1 MCCSD
6 SYARRVPTP
15 SRTLNRDILR
25 LAVPAL
31 GSLVAEP
38 LFLIVDSA
46 LVGHL
51 GVTPLA
57 GLGIA
62 SAVLQTIVGLMVF
75 LAYATTPAVARRFG
89 AGDPTR
95 AVSVGID
102 GMWLALGIGAI
113 LALAGYLTTPFL
125 VGLFGASPEVAR
137 DAETYLGISMWG
149 LPAMLIVFAATGLL
163 RGMQD
168 TVTPLWIA
176 GLGFGANALLNWL
189 FIYGFGWGIG
199 GSAFGTVV
207 AQWGMVAAY
216 VVVIGRLARTHS
228 ASVRPHREGVR
239 GSARS
244 GGWLFLRTL
253 TLRAALLATVFVAT
267 GLGTEELAGWQVA
280 FTIFSTAAFAL
291 DALAIAAQA
300 LIGKG
305 LGAGDTGEVQRT
317 LGAHRVVGRLV
328 RGDRRRGDRRAVGC
342 DRAAVHRGCRARRPH
357 SAGADRARRGAAG
370 LRSGVRARR
379 GADRGGG
386 REVPRDR
393 RSPEPRALRAR
404 AHRARGA
411 ERGRRGRTRLAR
423 GRLLRGL
430 HAGAARDPRL
440 ARPRRRLDDRRG
452 VGVQAQRRHHSYI
465 TTAAAADALIERVEP
480 YCVISTVPDA
490 AASASGERPGPS

>member
-1 MCCSD
+1 VTSPRD
-6 SYARRVPTP
+6 
-15 SRTLNRDILR
+15 TLNRDILR

-95 AVSVGID
+95 ALSVGID

-113 LALAGYLTTPFL
+113 LALVGYLATPLL

-176 GLGFGANALLNWL
+176 GLGFGANALLNWF
-189 FIYGFGWGIG
+189 FIYGLGWGIG

-216 VVVIGRLARTHS
+216 VVVIGRLARRHD
-228 ASVRPHREGVR
+228 ASIRPQREGVS

-253 TLRAALLATVFVAT
+253 SLRAALLATVFVAT
-267 GLGTEELAGWQVA
+267 ALGTDELAGWQVA

-305 LGAGDTGEVQRT
+305 LGAGDTREVERT
-317 LGAHRVVGRLV
+317 LSRTVAWGAWFGVIVGAVIGLLSGVIGLLFTGDAALAALIQPALIVLAVAQPICGVVFVLDGVLIGAGDAKYLAIAGVLNLV
-328 RGDRRRGDRRAVGC
+328 PFVPALILLAVLG
-342 DRAAVHRGCRARRPH
+342 
-357 SAGADRARRGAAG
+357 AGGAAG
-370 LRSGVRARR
+370 LAWLSVAFFGVYMLA
-379 GADRGGG
+379 
-386 REVPRDR
+386 
-393 RSPEPRALRAR
+393 
-404 AHRARGA
+404 
-411 ERGRRGRTRLAR
+411 RLATLGWRVR
-423 GRLLRGL
+423 GSAWMT
-430 HAGAARDPRL
+430 AGA
-440 ARPRRRLDDRRG
+440 
-452 VGVQAQRRHHSYI
+452 
-465 TTAAAADALIERVEP
+465 
-480 YCVISTVPDA
+480 
-490 AASASGERPGPS
+490 